1 MIYFASFQI
10 LRVFVLASVVLAAIG
25 AQPRPDDLVSLARDG
40 WRSAR
45 AAAQY
50 GGAPPHLA
58 EANRILAAIDK
69 MTVGTIWHVH
79 GAYAHSLIAAAMAA
93 AQDENAEMDL
103 HLVHARSLADRL
115 TTSAYPAQWPCEID
129 EAEGELWLEVDRY
142 ADALRAFR
150 RAVEHGTSHR
160 AVWLGLARSA
170 ARAGETAVACGG
182 YRRVAQ
188 MPDDASPD
196 TARTEASEYL
206 KRCP

>member
-1 MIYFASFQI
+1 V
-10 LRVFVLASVVLAAIG
+10 RLAH
-25 AQPRPDDLVSLARDG
+25 DG

-45 AAAQY
+45 AAAPY
-50 GGAPPHLA
+50 GGAPPYLA
-58 EANRILAAIDK
+58 EATRILAEIDK

-129 EAEGELWLEVDRY
+129 EAEGELWLEVNRY
-142 ADALRAFR
+142 ADALGAFR
-150 RAVEHGTSHR
+150 RAVVNGTSHR
-160 AVWLGLARSA
+160 TVWLGLARSA
-170 ARAGETAVACGG
+170 ARTGETALACGG
-182 YRRVAQ
+182 YRRVVQ
-188 MPDDASPD
+188 MPDETSPD
-196 TARTEASEYL
+196 TARAEASEYL

>member
-1 MIYFASFQI
+1 
-10 LRVFVLASVVLAAIG
+10 VNVVIAVVVAVAIG
-25 AQPRPDDLVSLARDG
+25 AQPRPDDLVGLARDG

-58 EANRILAAIDK
+58 EAIRILAAIDK
-69 MTVGTIWHVH
+69 MTVGTVWHVH

-103 HLVHARSLADRL
+103 HLLHARSLADQL

-129 EAEGELWLEVDRY
+129 EAEGELWLEVHRY

-150 RAVEHGTSHR
+150 RVVERGTSQR
-160 AVWLGLARSA
+160 SVWLGLARSA
-170 ARAGETAVACGG
+170 ARTGETALACRG
-182 YRRVAQ
+182 YQRVVQ
-188 MPDDASPD
+188 MVDDTSPD
-196 TARTEASEYL
+196 TSRAEASEYL